1 MRKTVVILAIL
12 ITLAVLFQVPSQA
25 SSLLSSLTPTPQPEI
40 PQVVISVTLQG
51 EAEPTY
57 HVVSDS
63 ASRERQVQITPIT
76 LRFSGQLSAPSVPL
90 SKAKPA
96 ATTANF
102 VDNWDI
108 LLEEDFEGAFP
119 RGSCAVYDVS
129 NDGFERTW
137 DDDDFRPFGG
147 SWAGWPANGGANGV
161 DPSVSDYPAN
171 LDSWLI
177 CGPYDLSNA
186 QKFLVKFY
194 RWMEIND
201 ADDMVFVA
209 ASTNGQ
215 HFSGLGWY
223 GTQAWVHYNVWFG
236 GVAGDDSVWVAWGFQ
251 SDDDEDRAEGAWID
265 DLEVWRY
272 NTPDTICGDLDPGS
286 KGIVLPPYDPTVG
299 SPVPIIRAGDT
310 IAADKLEVAGVNW
323 VRLGFVQVGGIVDWQ
338 AYDRMVDTLCA
349 QGISVLG
356 LVNHE
361 TLVRQDYDEASTAA
375 DYRQEFAAKARFAAD
390 YFEGRITYWEVWNEQ
405 NLGEGAF
412 VNPVRYAPLLN
423 ETYQAIT
430 DANPQA
436 QVLFGGLA
444 SAWGDSNTYFEQVY
458 GYLSSPS
465 PFDYFAVHPYARV
478 DEGPDPQVYMYAD
491 QPFGYDTI
499 VDKFL
504 ETMSNNSDGN
514 KRVWI
519 TEVGWNSSK
528 GSPTRPVCLDPVLVF
543 ESEQAAYLTPM
554 FDILFD
560 EVDVWGSP
568 GTPAV
573 EKVVWYQYMD
583 IGINDP
589 CTLSRSTDGH
599 VYVSFQDMMM
609 AGSVDWWFGLYR
621 GDKVTPK
628 EAWCAYLAYPLT
640 CDELF
645 SHHIYLPAVVKNQ

>member
-1 MRKTVVILAIL
+1 MHKTFVILAIL
-12 ITLAVLFQVPSQA
+12 ITLAVLFQVPPQA
-25 SSLLSSLTPTPQPEI
+25 SSLLSSPTPTPQPEI
-40 PQVVISVTLQG
+40 PQVVISVTLRE
-51 EAEPTY
+51 EAEPAY
-57 HVVSDS
+57 HIVSDS
-63 ASRERQVQITPIT
+63 TSRERQVQTTPIT
-76 LRFSGQLSAPSVPL
+76 LRFSGQLPASSVPSL
-90 SKAKPA
+90 EVEPT

-102 VDNWDI
+102 VDNWD
-108 LLEEDFEGAFP
+108 LLLDEDFEGVFP
-119 RGSCAVYDVS
+119 QGACAVYDDS
-129 NDGFERTW
+129 NDGFERSW
-137 DDDDFRPFGG
+137 DDDDYRPFNGYY
-147 SWAGWPANGGANGV
+147 AAWPANGGADGV
-161 DPSVSDYPAN
+161 DPSTNDYPAN

-201 ADDMVFVA
+201 SDDMVFVG
-209 ASTNGQ
+209 ASPDGQ
-215 HFSGLGWY
+215 NFSGLGWH
-223 GTQAWVHYNVWFG
+223 GTQGWVHYNVWFDN
-236 GVAGDDSVWVAWGFQ
+236 VADDDSVWVAWGFQ

-272 NTPDTICGDLDPGS
+272 NTPDRVCGDLDPGS
-286 KGIVLPPYDPTVG
+286 KGIVLPPYDPVAG
-299 SPVPIIRAGDT
+299 SPVPMIRAGDT
-310 IAADKLEVAGVNW
+310 IAVDKLKSAGVDW
-323 VRLGFVQVGGIVDWQ
+323 VRLGFVQTGGIVDWQ

-361 TLVRQDYDEASTAA
+361 TLARQDYNEESTATE
-375 DYRQEFAAKARFAAD
+375 YRQEFVAKAGFAAD
-390 YFEGRITYWEVWNEQ
+390 YFEGRLTYWEIWNEQ

-444 SAWGDSNTYFEQVY
+444 SAWGDSNNYLVEVY
-458 GYLSSPS
+458 DRLDNELGGAR

-491 QPFGYDTI
+491 QPDYDTI
-499 VDKFL
+499 VDKFM
-504 ETMSNNSDGN
+504 ETMSDNNDGD

-528 GSPTRPVCLDPVLVF
+528 GSPTRPACLDPVLVS
-543 ESEQAAYLTPM
+543 ESEQAAYLKPM

-568 GTPAV
+568 GTPAI

-583 IGINDP
+583 IGIDDP
-589 CTLSRSTDGH
+589 CTLSRSANGH
-599 VYVSFQDMMM
+599 VYVSFQNMMT
-609 AGSVDWWFGLYR
+609 AGSVDWWFGL
-621 GDKVTPK
+621 
-628 EAWCAYLAYPLT
+628 
-640 CDELF
+640 
-645 SHHIYLPAVVKNQ
+645 

>member
-25 SSLLSSLTPTPQPEI
+25 SSLPSSPASTPQPEV

-76 LRFSGQLSAPSVPL
+76 LRFSGQLSAPSVLL

-102 VDNWDI
+102 VDNWDL
-108 LLEEDFEGAFP
+108 LLEEDFEGSFP

-129 NDGFERTW
+129 DDGFERTW
-137 DDDDFRPFGG
+137 DDDDFRPFDG

-161 DPSVSDYPAN
+161 DPAVSDYPAN

-201 ADDMVFVA
+201 ADDMVFVG
-209 ASTNGQ
+209 ASTDGQ
-215 HFSGLGWY
+215 NFSGLGWH

-251 SDDDEDRAEGAWID
+251 SDDDEDLAEGAWID

-272 NTPDTICGDLDPGS
+272 NTPGAVCGSLDPGN

-299 SPVPIIRAGDT
+299 EPVPIIRAGDT
-310 IAADKLEVAGVNW
+310 IAVDKLKAAGVNW
-323 VRLGFVQVGGIVDWQ
+323 VRLGFVQMDGIVDWQ

-361 TLVRQDYDEASTAA
+361 TLVHQDFNDPASAA
-375 DYRQEFAAKARFAAD
+375 EYRQEFADTVGFIAD
-390 YFEGRITYWEVWNEQ
+390 HFEGRIAYWEVWNEE
-405 NLGEGAF
+405 NLDEKPDDPY
-412 VNPVRYAPLLN
+412 NPPRVDPQRYAPLLD
-423 ETYQAIT
+423 EAYQSIKAV
-430 DANPQA
+430 NPQA
-436 QVLFGGLA
+436 QVIFGGLA
-444 SAWGDSNTYFEQVY
+444 SAWGDSNDYFVEVY
-458 GYLSSPS
+458 SWLGSST
-465 PFDYFAVHPYARV
+465 PFDYFAVHPYPRP

-491 QPFGYDTI
+491 RPQYDTI

-504 ETMSNNSDGN
+504 KTMSDNDDGD

-528 GSPTRPVCLDPVLVF
+528 GSPTRPVCLDPVLVY
-543 ESEQAAYLTPM
+543 ESEQAAYLKPM

-568 GTPAV
+568 GIPAI

-583 IGINDP
+583 VGVDDP
-589 CTLSRSTDGH
+589 CTLSRSVNGH
-599 VYVSFQDMMM
+599 MYVSFRDMVQ

-628 EAWCAYLAYPLT
+628 ETWCAYLA
-640 CDELF
+640 
-645 SHHIYLPAVVKNQ
+645 